1 MNNDSTYALL
11 VLGVFVGII
20 SMRGFTG
27 GLLELL
33 LSLTRPGATVLLL
46 GLVVALYSQ
55 GLVYTALASAIIVVY
70 LLKDV
75 WTHWVASD
83 ARRLHIDMGLDQARF
98 NPSTSVDLQWA
109 SGLTTHDSPNM
120 LHKDRD
126 VSPLLLYPPSDATL
140 HSMSG

>member
-20 SMRGFTG
+20 SMKGFAG

-33 LSLTRPGATVLLL
+33 VTLTRPGATVLLL
-46 GLVVALYSQ
+46 GVVVYLYSQ
-55 GLVYTALASAIIVVY
+55 GLVYTALAASIVVVY

-83 ARRLHIDMGLDQARF
+83 ARRLHIDMGVDQSRF
-98 NPSTSVDLQWA
+98 NPNTSVDLQWA
-109 SGLTTHDSPNM
+109 SGLVSHDSPNM
-120 LHKDRD
+120 LHKDSD
-126 VSPLLLYPPSDATL
+126 ASPLLLYPPTDATL
-140 HSMSG
+140 RSMSG